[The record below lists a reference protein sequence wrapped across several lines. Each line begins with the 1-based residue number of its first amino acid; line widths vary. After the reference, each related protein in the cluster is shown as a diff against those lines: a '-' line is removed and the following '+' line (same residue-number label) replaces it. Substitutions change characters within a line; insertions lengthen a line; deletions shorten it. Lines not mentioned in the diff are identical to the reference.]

1 MITSIKILHA
11 SLLILRL
18 NVALFLLRK
27 DDQLA
32 CLSNPR

>member
-1 MITSIKILHA
+1 MNASIKILHA

-18 NVALFLLRK
+18 SVALFPLRK

-32 CLSNPR
+32 SLSKPR